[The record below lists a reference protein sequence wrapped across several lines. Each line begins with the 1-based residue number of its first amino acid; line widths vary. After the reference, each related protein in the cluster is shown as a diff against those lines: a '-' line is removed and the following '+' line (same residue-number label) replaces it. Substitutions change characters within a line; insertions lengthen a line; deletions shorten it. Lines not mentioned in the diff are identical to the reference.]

1 VVWAICERGQEMSIL
16 SALIGPATDLAGKF
30 IQDKDAAAK
39 MAHELATLADKQA
52 QEAMLAQIEVNK
64 AEAAGNWFQASWRP
78 LCGYVCV
85 LGLAVNFLIS
95 PIAAGFGF
103 MVPQADMSVM
113 MPVLTGMLGLA
124 GMRSYEK
131 VKQVTK

>member
-1 VVWAICERGQEMSIL
+1 MSIL

-131 VKQVTK
+131 VKKVTK

>member
-1 VVWAICERGQEMSIL
+1 MSIL

-52 QEAMLAQIEVNK
+52 QQAMLAQIEVNK

-124 GMRSYEK
+124 SMRSYEK
-131 VKQVTK
+131 VKRVAK

>member
-1 VVWAICERGQEMSIL
+1 MSIL
-16 SALIGPATDLAGKF
+16 KDLLSPATELASKF
-30 IQDKDAAAK
+30 IKDKDQAARL
-39 MAHELATLADKQA
+39 AHELSTMADKHA
-52 QEAMLAQIEVNK
+52 QEALLGQLEINK

-103 MVPQADMSVM
+103 VVPQADMSTM
-113 MPVLTGMLGLA
+113 LPVLTGMLGLA
-124 GMRSYEK
+124 GMRSWEK
-131 VKQVTK
+131 NKKIAK

>member
-1 VVWAICERGQEMSIL
+1 MSVL

-52 QEAMLAQIEVNK
+52 QQAMLAQIEVNK

-85 LGLAVNFLIS
+85 MGLAVNFLIS

-131 VKQVTK
+131 VKRVAK